1 MIEDINTIL
10 LYIFLILLLFCIMY
24 IFIYSDQKISFY
36 DNIDHI
42 DTSII
47 KYKDTFEN
55 TTPYYSNDAGI
66 LYLQSLTDFN
76 NYVIKNQNNLVNI
89 LVTIQNAKNATN
101 TNNKV
106 LVNSLTKLYYKQY
119 LEFINKINAAVFN
132 KSNQMTNPN
141 KKIKKIAS
149 T

>member
-1 MIEDINTIL
+1 MIIEDINTIL

-47 KYKDTFEN
+47 KHKDTFYDI
-55 TTPYYSNDAGI
+55 PYYSEDGGKV
-66 LYLQSLTDFN
+66 YLQSLTDFN

-89 LVTIQNAKNATN
+89 LITIQNAKNSTN

-132 KSNQMTNPN
+132 KSNQMLNPN